1 MAGLLLPLL
10 LLVGGYIWYEKFGG
24 KSTIDGIF
32 NEIKSVG
39 GGGGSQT
46 NTGTNINNGS
56 FQDLID
62 KAQSRQGSWT
72 DENNNNFNVQK
83 DSNSQSNTG
92 SSGNISQKR
101 SNVQKSNVFFTIPRF
116 GNL

>member
-10 LLVGGYIWYEKFGG
+10 LLVGGYIWYTKFNG
-24 KSTIDGIF
+24 KQTIDGIF

-39 GGGGSQT
+39 SGGGGSS
-46 NTGTNINNGS
+46 NSGGNFSSSGFEDLKNGRTG
-56 FQDLID
+56 Q
-62 KAQSRQGSWT
+62 WT
-72 DENNNNFNVQK
+72 DERGNKFNVQK

-92 SSGNISQKR
+92 SNGKISQKQ
-101 SNVQKSNVFFTIPRF
+101 SSSFYTIPRF